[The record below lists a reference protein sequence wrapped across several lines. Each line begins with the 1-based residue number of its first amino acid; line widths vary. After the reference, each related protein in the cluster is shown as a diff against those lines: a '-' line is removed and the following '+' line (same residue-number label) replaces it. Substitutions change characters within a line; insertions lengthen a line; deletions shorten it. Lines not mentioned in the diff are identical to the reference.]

1 MSTATAATHARPA
14 RAGSLMERHYF
25 LLRRLH
31 SASGIFPIGLFLIPH
46 LTTNSSIVWGQMF
59 NAKKYAS
66 LGTGAA
72 GVATFQHEVD
82 FIHNLPALIFIEIFV
97 LWLPIAF
104 HAGLGVYFARTGM
117 GNYSRYAYQ
126 DNLRYALQ
134 RITGYIGVAFI
145 FLHIASLRW
154 GWTFGGLL
162 PTFDPKYAS
171 SSVAIHMQD
180 GLLGGTIAILY
191 LICVLSL
198 VFHFANGL
206 WTAGITWGLT
216 VSAGAQRRWGQV
228 CAAIGVALALAGVT
242 AVGGFMTLDPEKA
255 QAVEERLQADRL
267 DGEGN
272 PRDTA
277 AGGRATATHSGT

>member
-1 MSTATAATHARPA
+1 MTTVTAATHSAAP
-14 RAGSLMERHYF
+14 RAGSFIERHYF

-46 LTTNSSIVWGQMF
+46 LTTNSSIVWGQLF
-59 NAKKYAS
+59 NAKRYAA
-66 LGTGAA
+66 LGAGAA

-126 DNLRYALQ
+126 DNMRYALQ

-162 PTFDPKYAS
+162 PTFDPAYAS
-171 SSVAIHMQD
+171 SSVATHMQD

-191 LICVLSL
+191 LICVLSV

-206 WTAGITWGLT
+206 WTLGITWGIWT
-216 VSAGAQRRWGQV
+216 SPAAMRRANAVSVVVGLLLAVAGLGS
-228 CAAIGVALALAGVT
+228 LAG
-242 AVGGFMTLDPEKA
+242 L
-255 QAVEERLQADRL
+255 QAVDVDQARATEEWMQQQRERLQPP
-267 DGEGN
+267 GEGKIHPAGR
-272 PRDTA
+272 PRTGD
-277 AGGRATATHSGT
+277 

>member
-1 MSTATAATHARPA
+1 MTTATAATHSSAP
-14 RAGSLMERHYF
+14 RAGSLIERHYF

-31 SASGIFPIGLFLIPH
+31 SATGIFPIGLFLIPH
-46 LTTNSSIVWGQMF
+46 LTTNSSIVWGQLF
-59 NAKKYAS
+59 NAKKYAA
-66 LGTGAA
+66 LGAGAA

-104 HAGLGVYFARTGM
+104 HAGLGVYFARTGI

-126 DNLRYALQ
+126 DNMRYTLQ

-162 PTFDPKYAS
+162 PTFDPDRAS

-180 GLLGGTIAILY
+180 GLLGGTVAILY
-191 LICVLSL
+191 LVCVLAL

-228 CAAIGVALALAGVT
+228 CAALGIALALAGVT
-242 AVGGFMTLDPEKA
+242 AVGGFMTLDAEKA
-255 QAVEERLQADRL
+255 QAIEERLEAERPDGDSPTAD
-267 DGEGN
+267 
-272 PRDTA
+272 A
-277 AGGRATATHSGT
+277 AVGARSAAALPGT